1 MVCRLKCLGL
11 FHHLQVI
18 AVGMF
23 GTLLRNWTIN
33 GRIMSMV
40 LIHGDDVELFW
51 IIVGVVQQLAFGTT
65 AGMVLAHEVQI
76 FPSTT
81 CRFEDEKTAVNK
93 QVFTQRT
100 LDNLQSSLA
109 WARHLPVGGVVC
121 WLMIIRKGLLRLEA
135 ICLLKL
141 NFDLQYQNK
150 CLLNHV
156 YKQ

>member
-1 MVCRLKCLGL
+1 
-11 FHHLQVI
+11 
-18 AVGMF
+18 
-23 GTLLRNWTIN
+23 
-33 GRIMSMV
+33 MV

-65 AGMVLAHEVQI
+65 ARMVLAHEVQI

-81 CRFEDEKTAVNK
+81 CRFEDEKTSVNK
-93 QVFTQRT
+93 QVFTKRT

-109 WARHLPVGGVVC
+109 WVRHLPVGGVVC

-141 NFDLQYQNK
+141 NLDLQYHNK
-150 CLLNHV
+150 WLLNHV